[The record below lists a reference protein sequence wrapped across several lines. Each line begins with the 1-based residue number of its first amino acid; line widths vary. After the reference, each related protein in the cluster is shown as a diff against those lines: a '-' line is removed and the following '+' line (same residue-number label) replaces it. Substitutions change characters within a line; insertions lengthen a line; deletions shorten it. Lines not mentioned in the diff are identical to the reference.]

1 MASRTVTLSDGREI
15 TFDSSRIK
23 LRDVRELSDVTK
35 TLGVI
40 ARMAGLTDE
49 QLDDLSVDDAMLLAE
64 GLNGVVSI
72 PKAS

>member
-1 MASRTVTLSDGREI
+1 MASRTVTLGDGREI
-15 TFDSSRIK
+15 TFDSARIK
-23 LRDVRELSDVTK
+23 LRDVRELSDPTK